1 MKRFL
6 TIMLV
11 CVTFCLPTPIWANDK
26 GPIEHPAGWT
36 QLLVDTLTSPAV
48 STVQPSGSLV
58 QTSVDS
64 TFALT
69 PQAFTRL
76 RDLSPETD
84 SPRTKGLVA
93 KLGWLKGTFVT
104 ETEIA
109 TSYGGADW
117 LEHRM
122 PENNR
127 MDPSKQMVRLGLT
140 GTRGGIK
147 YGLTYREAGLA
158 YFNAPDQGSREM
170 WGEWKTNEVTL
181 RSVVGQL
188 WTNVAEDTARP
199 RLVHTYGR
207 MSAALAKPSWP
218 ELHLTYARNSFA
230 SMLEPIG
237 VAPQHTQSHTLEGA
251 VAYQSL
257 RWNVRL
263 TSSYALSSDLL
274 RGGAESHVRMQLV
287 SASFR
292 PINTF
297 SISPTLGYRVESQDA
312 SGTRIDGPSAS
323 LALHYKQS
331 RRVLISA
338 MANFASSR
346 SNDRQIDNEHVG
358 SKGILTWDVQRSSNW
373 STLIAIEAGYSRVN
387 NRVTPSAD
395 TEDISGLVRIVL
407 AEL

>member
-1 MKRFL
+1 
-6 TIMLV
+6 
-11 CVTFCLPTPIWANDK
+11 
-26 GPIEHPAGWT
+26 
-36 QLLVDTLTSPAV
+36 
-48 STVQPSGSLV
+48 
-58 QTSVDS
+58 
-64 TFALT
+64 
-69 PQAFTRL
+69 
-76 RDLSPETD
+76 
-84 SPRTKGLVA
+84 
-93 KLGWLKGTFVT
+93 
-104 ETEIA
+104 
-109 TSYGGADW
+109 
-117 LEHRM
+117 
-122 PENNR
+122 
-127 MDPSKQMVRLGLT
+127 
-140 GTRGGIK
+140 
-147 YGLTYREAGLA
+147 
-158 YFNAPDQGSREM
+158 
-170 WGEWKTNEVTL
+170 
-181 RSVVGQL
+181 
-188 WTNVAEDTARP
+188 
-199 RLVHTYGR
+199 
-207 MSAALAKPSWP
+207 
-218 ELHLTYARNSFA
+218 
-230 SMLEPIG
+230 
-237 VAPQHTQSHTLEGA
+237 